1 MKNVVRV
8 ILAVSVLM
16 VVLGNAS
23 PAAARGPARIVNVF
37 EVDAL
42 GNVTSS
48 GALTLNG
55 RPISIG
61 DRLSTGLIQNTGSQP
76 AVLALSNG
84 SVLKLEAGQVT
95 MVEDLAATQ
104 KCVCKCG
111 TENMTIGETDKD
123 KCAAHSGE
131 DCLMSSGVKK
141 QLYGCSLTWVEATPT
156 PADPT
161 TPTTETAQ

>member
-1 MKNVVRV
+1 MKNIVRV
-8 ILAVSVLM
+8 ILAVCTIVAA
-16 VVLGNAS
+16 LGGAS
-23 PAAARGPARIVNVF
+23 PASARGLARIVNAF

-42 GNVTSS
+42 GNVTST

-55 RPISIG
+55 RPVSIG
-61 DRLSTGLIQNTGSQP
+61 ETLGSGLIQNTGSQP

-84 SVLKLEAGQVT
+84 SVLKLEAGQVV
-95 MVEDLAATQ
+95 MAEDLAATQ

-111 TENMTIGETDKD
+111 SENMAIGETDKD

-131 DCLMSSGVKK
+131 DCLTSSGLKK

-156 PADPT
+156 PSDPT
-161 TPTTETAQ
+161 TPADEPLR